1 MDKKLLDALNNLSVA
16 LDNIGQ
22 AMASKKEPTSPTAQ
36 ALKSGNF
43 IEQINQINQGVKE
56 LKQDSKKI
64 LANQQTILSMT
75 KKGSGAD
82 TKTDAAEGL
91 GKDKEKQKSIKE
103 GLGVIM
109 LMAVAVLALGIAFK
123 IVGGVNFFSVIA
135 ISTAIVLL
143 SIGFAKVHTVLKK
156 VGFTPKDGINFVL
169 AVVSMSIGIAA
180 SSWILSTVKPI
191 GLAQFFTTLFIAGAF
206 AIVGMGMNKM
216 IAAFKGKSAKEI
228 ALAAISLPIILP
240 AISIGIALA
249 SWALQLVKPISLA
262 QFFTT
267 LFIAG
272 AFTVVAY
279 GMNQMLAAFKG
290 KNPKEIALAAISLPI
305 ILPAIAIGIAASSWA
320 LQLVKPISL
329 AQFFT
334 TLFIAF
340 AFTVIAY
347 GMNQL
352 ISAFKGKNIGEI
364 VKVSLGLVLVLPAI
378 ALAIALSSWVLNEA
392 KPLEFGLMMKMLV
405 LGAILAGITLVLAP
419 ALKILEKVGFKT
431 LLMGGLALV
440 LVATAV
446 MASSHILSFGKYEK
460 FPSLGWTVS
469 VALSMVAFGGGMYLL
484 GLGGPVGLLGLLFG
498 GIGALMVAGAIV
510 GVSHILSAG
519 KYDKGPT
526 TDWAS
531 GVGLV
536 MTVFGFSMLT
546 LGTFIL
552 GTFGLGYLALEAGS
566 AASLLIADT
575 IVKSADIFRKGNFTG
590 GPKKEWS
597 EGVAMAIGAFSP
609 VYGMLM
615 ANGIMKIFGG
625 GGVGPDEFAAAIRTI
640 STGIVDAANYFNTA
654 KAAFAGGPDKRWA
667 EGVGLAIGA
676 FAPVYEVLAANSGW
690 FKSGVSPE
698 DMKKAIMTISTG
710 IVDAANFFA
719 GNVASFDLAKVPKKE
734 WGEGVGAAIGAFA
747 PIFKQMSADSGW
759 FTSGDDVVE
768 SMSKAI
774 IKISSSIIAVAMVFS
789 KVDPGVWTK
798 SGPTESWSNGIKSSM
813 EAISGIYKSLI
824 DSDIDVG
831 DIGKYSV
838 SLIQMSLSISSISKV
853 LAKGDYTK
861 TIPVAWMKNATITL
875 MQFSNLSK
883 MLTDGGGVAGAI
895 AGLFNK
901 GGSLDPISKA
911 ADGIAKLSIAYTK
924 LANSLGKFS
933 GVINTL
939 DVDKLTA
946 FKSLTGNLALLS
958 MMDSELFS
966 SMLDTLEE
974 RAGTFTDI
982 VKDFEKQQAE
992 TPGTTVG
999 KKPGGGAVATDK
1011 KSDSA
1016 VLGEKLDRIAA
1027 SLADIQTVVGSSGSL
1042 KSYMDSLGK
1051 EANIGGNNNSPNY
1064 R

>member
-1 MDKKLLDALNNLSVA
+1 
-16 LDNIGQ
+16 
-22 AMASKKEPTSPTAQ
+22 
-36 ALKSGNF
+36 
-43 IEQINQINQGVKE
+43 
-56 LKQDSKKI
+56 
-64 LANQQTILSMT
+64 
-75 KKGSGAD
+75 
-82 TKTDAAEGL
+82 
-91 GKDKEKQKSIKE
+91 
-103 GLGVIM
+103 
-109 LMAVAVLALGIAFK
+109 
-123 IVGGVNFFSVIA
+123 
-135 ISTAIVLL
+135 
-143 SIGFAKVHTVLKK
+143 
-156 VGFTPKDGINFVL
+156 
-169 AVVSMSIGIAA
+169 
-180 SSWILSTVKPI
+180 
-191 GLAQFFTTLFIAGAF
+191 
-206 AIVGMGMNKM
+206 
-216 IAAFKGKSAKEI
+216 
-228 ALAAISLPIILP
+228 
-240 AISIGIALA
+240 
-249 SWALQLVKPISLA
+249 
-262 QFFTT
+262 
-267 LFIAG
+267 
-272 AFTVVAY
+272 
-279 GMNQMLAAFKG
+279 
-290 KNPKEIALAAISLPI
+290 
-305 ILPAIAIGIAASSWA
+305 
-320 LQLVKPISL
+320 
-329 AQFFT
+329 
-334 TLFIAF
+334 
-340 AFTVIAY
+340 
-347 GMNQL
+347 
-352 ISAFKGKNIGEI
+352 
-364 VKVSLGLVLVLPAI
+364 
-378 ALAIALSSWVLNEA
+378 
-392 KPLEFGLMMKMLV
+392 
-405 LGAILAGITLVLAP
+405 
-419 ALKILEKVGFKT
+419 
-431 LLMGGLALV
+431 
-440 LVATAV
+440 
-446 MASSHILSFGKYEK
+446 
-460 FPSLGWTVS
+460 
-469 VALSMVAFGGGMYLL
+469 
-484 GLGGPVGLLGLLFG
+484 
-498 GIGALMVAGAIV
+498 MVAGAIV

-519 KYDKGPT
+519 KYEKGPT
-526 TDWAS
+526 TEWAS
-531 GVGLV
+531 GVGIV

-552 GTFGLGYLALEAGS
+552 GTFGLGYLALAAGS

-654 KAAFAGGPDKRWA
+654 KTAFAGGPDKRWA

-710 IVDAANFFA
+710 IVDAARFF
-719 GNVASFDLAKVPKKE
+719 GSNVAVFDLAKVPKKE

-747 PIFKQMSADSGW
+747 PIFKQMSEDSGW
-759 FTSGDDVVE
+759 FTSGDEVVQ
-768 SMSKAI
+768 SMSNAI
-774 IKISSSIIAVAMVFS
+774 LAISGSIIRVALLFN
-789 KVDPGVWTK
+789 KVDPGVWKKT
-798 SGPTESWSNGIKSSM
+798 GPTESWSNGIKSSL
-813 EAISGIYKSLI
+813 EVIVSIYKSLVDADIDIDDI
-824 DSDIDVG
+824 DS
-831 DIGKYSV
+831 YSM
-838 SLIQMSLSISSISKV
+838 SLIKMSASVAGISK
-853 LAKGDYTK
+853 LLSKGDYSK

-883 MLTDGGGVAGAI
+883 MLTDGGGGVAGAI

-999 KKPGGGAVATDK
+999 KKPGGGAVTTDK
-1011 KSDSA
+1011 KSDSV

-1027 SLADIQTVVGSSGSL
+1027 NLADIQTVVGSSGSL